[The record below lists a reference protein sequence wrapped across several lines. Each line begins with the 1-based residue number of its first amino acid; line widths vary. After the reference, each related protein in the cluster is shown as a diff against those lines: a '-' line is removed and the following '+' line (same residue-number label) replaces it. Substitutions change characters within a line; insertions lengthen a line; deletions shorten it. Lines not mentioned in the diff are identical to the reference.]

1 MFSSML
7 SNFSNPSPLQ
17 SVRLA
22 TTAALPTC
30 TTSGSG
36 AGKTLT
42 ATVGAPLVVDSVTN
56 ALNDRILV
64 KNQSTGSDDGIYT
77 ETTLGVS
84 PVQAV
89 FTLTSTVYSVNG
101 SESPLAGEA
110 ITLTSPTTTYYVW
123 FTSSGSGSA
132 PSPGGS
138 PTRIGPGACALLN
151 TDTDAAA
158 MAKVATFIN
167 TYAPSIFS
175 VTSSTNVL
183 TITAVASGPTT
194 WGSGP
199 TYVAS
204 GGYVSGVTAVNFILT
219 RSPDFSANVLS
230 GMQVPVTAGTVNTG
244 KTFTLTTANPIT
256 VDTTALTFS

>member
-30 TTSGSG
+30 TASGSG

-42 ATVGAPLVVDSVTN
+42 ATTSGPLTVDSVTT

-64 KNQSTGSDDGIYT
+64 KNQSTGSDDGIYK
-77 ETTLGVS
+77 ETTVGVS
-84 PVQAV
+84 GAYATWTWTALAASSITGGSYITYTGPASKT
-89 FTLTSTVYSVNG
+89 FIWFIING
-101 SESPLAGEA
+101 VGTMPSIPGYTDATGGLGAQFASSA
-110 ITLTSPTTTYYVW
+110 
-123 FTSSGSGSA
+123 TSS
-132 PSPGGS
+132 
-138 PTRIGPGACALLN
+138 
-151 TDTDAAA
+151 
-158 MAKVATFIN
+158 
-167 TYAPSIFS
+167 
-175 VTSSTNVL
+175 
-183 TITAVASGPTT
+183 AVASGVSAWAGLLSQYTSTYIGSVVTVTCTATGPVMNNTT
-194 WGSGP
+194 YGSGFSP
-199 TYVAS
+199 
-204 GGYVSGVTAVNFILT
+204 GVTGQTAVNFILT